1 MMAADVAGDQ
11 TQTRSWV
18 YGGQGMKEA
27 GAAMAREVQRSVLP
41 IPDQPSFGLV
51 TALNTKDGVTKFVYN
66 VLGMAEFIT
75 EATRPIPAGEHQIRM
90 EFACDGGGLGK
101 GANVTLYYDGEK
113 AGDGRV
119 AATQPMIFSADETT
133 DIGEDYGMPVTTD
146 YAGDTSKFNG
156 KIDLVQI
163 DLGDD
168 NHDHLIDPDE
178 ITRIALA
185 RQ

>member
-41 IPDQPSFGLV
+41 IPDQ
-51 TALNTKDGVTKFVYN
+51 KFVYN